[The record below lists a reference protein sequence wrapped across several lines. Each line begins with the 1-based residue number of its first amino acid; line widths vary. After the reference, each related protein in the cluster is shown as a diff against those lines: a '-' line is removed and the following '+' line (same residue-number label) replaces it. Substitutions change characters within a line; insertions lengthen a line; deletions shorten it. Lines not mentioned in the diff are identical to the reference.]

1 MTSTTLTE
9 TKVLLR
15 HGIGAPASFDLDS
28 EDLTHL
34 ARCSMEEGIDYLL
47 SKPEVDRRFAAAM
60 RQTLQSGEAVLEIQQ
75 GTLTRVVIRSNPMR
89 DFVQGIEAVPLEIGV
104 SKEAR
109 GGVVVEGVS

>member
-1 MTSTTLTE
+1 MTTTTLT
-9 TKVLLR
+9 KVFLR
-15 HGIGAPASFDLDS
+15 HGIGDAASFDLDS
-28 EDLTHL
+28 EDLAHL

-75 GTLTRVVIRSNPMR
+75 GTLTRVVIRRNPMR
-89 DFVQGIEAVPLEIGV
+89 DFVQGTDAASLEIGV

-109 GGVVVEGVS
+109 GGIVVEGIS